1 MKFKDLKVGMK
12 VRAIDNHYVYTAK
25 KYQYEGTIISID
37 EDDETFTAKTTH
49 STHPDR
55 FYRDGYLW
63 DDLNAEHFEIIPTE
77 KKEIATASE
86 VVKVI
91 RKKDTYYVIYNG
103 KTVASATCS
112 KDDTFNEEFGLN
124 LALRRFC
131 KTLCNENTTKK
142 VVYNTDK
149 VEDFI

>member
-1 MKFKDLKVGMK
+1 MKFEDLKVGMK
-12 VRAIDNHYVYTAK
+12 IRAVDNYYTMTSK
-25 KYQYEGTIISID
+25 EYQFEGEVTDID
-37 EDDETFTAKTTH
+37 EDTETFSAKTTH
-49 STHPDR
+49 STCPEQV
-55 FYRDGYLW
+55 YRNGCVW
-63 DDLNAEHFEIIPTE
+63 DELKSRHFEIIAS
-77 KKEIATASE
+77 KKREIATANE
-86 VVKVI
+86 VLKVI

-103 KTVASATCS
+103 KTVATATCS
-112 KDDTFNEEFGLN
+112 EDDNFNEEFGLN

>member
-1 MKFKDLKVGMK
+1 MKFEDLKVGMK
-12 VRAIDNHYVYTAK
+12 IRAVDNEYVYTAK
-25 KYQYEGTIISID
+25 RYKFEGEVTDID
-37 EDDETFTAKTTH
+37 EENETFSAQTTH
-49 STHPDR
+49 SISPEFR
-55 FYRDGYLW
+55 NYLW
-63 DDLNAEHFEIIPTE
+63 DDLKAEHFEVIAS
-77 KKEIATASE
+77 KKREIATVNE

-91 RKKDTYYVIYNG
+91 RKRDTYYVIYNG
-103 KTVASATCS
+103 KTVAAATCS

>member
-12 VRAIDNHYVYTAK
+12 IRAIDNEYVYTAK
-25 KYQYEGTIISID
+25 RYQFEGKITDIN
-37 EDDETFTAKTTH
+37 EVDETFTAKTTH
-49 STHPDR
+49 SISPEFR
-55 FYRDGYLW
+55 RYVW
-63 DDLNAEHFEIIPTE
+63 DDLKAEHFEIIPAK
-77 KKEIATASE
+77 KKEIATVNE
-86 VVKVI
+86 VLKVV
-91 RKKDTYYVIYNG
+91 RKRDTYYVIYNG
-103 KTVASATCS
+103 KIVTEATCS

-131 KTLCNENTTKK
+131 KTLCDENTTKK

>member
-1 MKFKDLKVGMK
+1 MKFEDLKVGMK
-12 VRAIDNHYVYTAK
+12 IRAIDNSCAITSK
-25 KYQYEGTIISID
+25 NYQFEGVVTDID
-37 EDDETFTAKTTH
+37 EVTETFSAKTTH
-49 STHPDR
+49 SICPER
-55 FYRDGYLW
+55 VFRNGYVW
-63 DDLNAEHFEIIPTE
+63 DELKPKYFEIISIK
-77 KKEIATASE
+77 KKENATANE

-112 KDDTFNEEFGLN
+112 KDDNFNEEFGLN

-131 KTLCNENTTKK
+131 ETLCDENTTKK

>member
-12 VRAIDNHYVYTAK
+12 VRAIDNEYVYTAK
-25 KYQYEGTIISID
+25 RYEFEGEIIDIN
-37 EDDETFTAKTTH
+37 EDDETFTAKTTNSNSREFRH
-49 STHPDR
+49 
-55 FYRDGYLW
+55 YVW
-63 DDLNAEHFEIIPTE
+63 DDLRAEHFEPIPAT
-77 KKEIATASE
+77 KKEIATVNE
-86 VVKVI
+86 VLKVV

-103 KTVASATCS
+103 KIVAEATCS

-131 KTLCNENTTKK
+131 KTLCSENTTKK

>member
-12 VRAIDNHYVYTAK
+12 VRAIDNEYVYTAK
-25 KYQYEGTIISID
+25 RYEFEGEIIDIN
-37 EDDETFTAKTTH
+37 EDDETFTAKTTCSNSPEFRH
-49 STHPDR
+49 
-55 FYRDGYLW
+55 YVW
-63 DDLNAEHFEIIPTE
+63 DDLRAEHFEPISAK
-77 KKEIATASE
+77 KKEIATVNE
-86 VVKVI
+86 VLKVV

-103 KTVASATCS
+103 KTVAAATCS
-112 KDDTFNEEFGLN
+112 KDDNFNEEFGLN

-131 KTLCNENTTKK
+131 KTLCDENTTKK

>member
-1 MKFKDLKVGMK
+1 MKFRDLKVGMK
-12 VRAIDNHYVYTAK
+12 VRAIDNHYVFTAK
-25 KYQYEGTIISID
+25 KYQFEGVITNID
-37 EDDETFTAKTTH
+37 EENATFSAQTTH
-49 STHPDR
+49 SVSPECR
-55 FYRDGYLW
+55 QYLW
-63 DDLNAEHFEIIPTE
+63 DDLQAEHFEIISSE
-77 KKEIATASE
+77 KKEIATVNE
-86 VVKVI
+86 IVKVV

-112 KDDTFNEEFGLN
+112 KDDNFNEEFGLN

>member
-12 VRAIDNHYVYTAK
+12 VRAIDNHYTYTAK
-25 KYQYEGTIISID
+25 RYRFEGIVIDID
-37 EDDETFTAKTTH
+37 EDEETFTAKTTH
-49 STHPDR
+49 STHPNR
-55 FYRDGYLW
+55 LYCDGYEW
-63 DDLNAEHFEIIPTE
+63 DDLRAEYFEIIPSE
-77 KKEIATASE
+77 KKEIATVNE

-131 KTLCNENTTKK
+131 KTLCAENTTKK

>member
-1 MKFKDLKVGMK
+1 MKFEDLKVGMK
-12 VRAIDNHYVYTAK
+12 IRAIDNEYVYTTK
-25 KYQYEGTIISID
+25 KYQFEGKITDID
-37 EDDETFTAKTTH
+37 KENRTFTAQTTH
-49 STHPDR
+49 SISPEFCH
-55 FYRDGYLW
+55 GLW
-63 DDLNAEHFEIIPTE
+63 DDLEAEHFVAIPV
-77 KKEIATASE
+77 KKREIATATE
-86 VVKVI
+86 VLKVI

-103 KTVASATCS
+103 KTVAEATCS

>member
-12 VRAIDNHYVYTAK
+12 VRAIDNHYVFTAK
-25 KYQYEGTIISID
+25 KYQFEGVITDID
-37 EDDETFTAKTTH
+37 EKNETFSAQTTH
-49 STHPDR
+49 SVNPGFR
-55 FYRDGYLW
+55 QYLW
-63 DDLNAEHFEIIPTE
+63 DDLNAGHFEIIPLE
-77 KKEIATASE
+77 KKEIATVNE

-131 KTLCNENTTKK
+131 KTLCDENTTKK

>member
-12 VRAIDNHYVYTAK
+12 IRAIDNEYVYTAK
-25 KYQYEGTIISID
+25 RYEFEGKITDID
-37 EDDETFTAKTTH
+37 KENETFSAQTTH
-49 STHPDR
+49 SNSSEFRH
-55 FYRDGYLW
+55 YLW
-63 DDLNAEHFEIIPTE
+63 DDLEAKHFEIIPAK
-77 KKEIATASE
+77 KKENATANE
-86 VVKVI
+86 VLKVI
-91 RKKDTYYVIYNG
+91 RKKDTYYVIYDG
-103 KTVASATCS
+103 RTVAAATCS

-131 KTLCNENTTKK
+131 KTLCDENTTKK

>member
-1 MKFKDLKVGMK
+1 MKFEDLKVGMK
-12 VRAIDNHYVYTAK
+12 IRAVDNEYVYTAK
-25 KYQYEGTIISID
+25 RYQFEGEVTDID
-37 EDDETFTAKTTH
+37 EENETFSAQTTY
-49 STHPDR
+49 SISPEFR
-55 FYRDGYLW
+55 NYLW
-63 DDLNAEHFEIIPTE
+63 DDLKAEHFEVIAS
-77 KKEIATASE
+77 KKREIATVNE

-91 RKKDTYYVIYNG
+91 RKRDTYYVIYNG
-103 KTVASATCS
+103 KTVAAATCS